1 MHRQMLKSKLHRLHV
16 TGADLDYEGSLS
28 LGPDLM
34 RAADVLPFEQ
44 VAVVNI
50 NNGARFETYAI
61 EGEPGEV
68 RLNGAAAR
76 LGARN
81 DLVIVM
87 TYCSVPDA
95 DVAGWRPRIVHVDR
109 ENRPVSASASL
120 IAT

>member
-28 LGPDLM
+28 LDPDLM
-34 RAADVLPFEQ
+34 RAADILPFEQ

-61 EGEPGEV
+61 EGERGEV

-76 LGARN
+76 LGQRN

-95 DVAGWRPRIVHVDR
+95 EAAAWRPLVVHVDA
-109 ENRPVSASASL
+109 ENRARRAPAAL
-120 IAT
+120 TAT